1 MDRSQWRVHLN
12 EDEQEAI
19 KGVLDCCDGWLLM
32 QSKETITSNSMI
44 TNFVSKLQGKE

>member
-12 EDEQEAI
+12 EDKQEAI
-19 KGVLDCCDGWLLM
+19 KGVLDCCDGILM

-44 TNFVSKLQGKE
+44 INFASKLQGKE